1 MRTFLHS
8 ILIALYFLVATGFS
22 YSVHYCGES
31 IESVSIVGKKAI
43 SCCGEMEEEPNDC
56 CKDEVKVVQLKE
68 KYVGED
74 HIDVKLQPV
83 FEECTTDNTETLII
97 QKFTEKKAIQEHYRP
112 PPLFVSFPSLFI
124 KNRVLIL

>member
-1 MRTFLHS
+1 MKTFLHS
-8 ILIALYFLVATGFS
+8 ILIALYFLVVTGFS

-31 IESVSIVGKKAI
+31 IESVSIVGKKTIA
-43 SCCGEMEEEPNDC
+43 CCGELEEKSNDC

-83 FEECTTDNTETLII
+83 FEESTTKNIEMLII
-97 QKFTEKKAIQEHYRP
+97 QKFTEKEAIQEQYRP

-124 KNRVLIL
+124 KNRVLML